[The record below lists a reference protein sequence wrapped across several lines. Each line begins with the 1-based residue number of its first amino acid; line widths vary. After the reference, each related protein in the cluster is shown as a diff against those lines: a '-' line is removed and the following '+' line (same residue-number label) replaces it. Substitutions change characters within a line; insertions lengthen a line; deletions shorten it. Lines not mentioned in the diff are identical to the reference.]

1 MQASC
6 SLQVTS
12 STLPSLYS
20 LTMKNVC
27 SSWTYRELIVATN
40 LNFNCI
46 SALAVRSV
54 KSAPY
59 AGSVSNNDSQYIMYN
74 FKQVK
79 QDEQQL
85 RNSQVVGCEFW
96 LNPATGFWQ
105 VCLLLFFL
113 ECCSFILNNCKLYS
127 LIVNTSGPVIWSF
140 LFMSQLSSSQPLC

>member
-1 MQASC
+1 
-6 SLQVTS
+6 
-12 STLPSLYS
+12 
-20 LTMKNVC
+20 MKNVC

-96 LNPATGFWQ
+96 LNPAKPDSGK

-127 LIVNTSGPVIWSF
+127 LIVNTSGPVI
-140 LFMSQLSSSQPLC
+140 